1 MTPEQMLA
9 GLQDEVRGLS
19 ETVQRLASEN
29 ETLRSQSTVGAV
41 RTVTM
46 ANEVARLNKPTA
58 FSDAEEEYSDWEFA
72 LTCFVGTMDGTLLT
86 KLRSV
91 AANPRVKRVPTDEAG
106 NLTWLRCS
114 SQPSWWHVKS
124 CGDRPESCRSVSSA
138 RCFRTT
144 LHVKTCLAVLQK
156 HTTSFTGDES

>member
-1 MTPEQMLA
+1 MTLEQVLA

-46 ANEVARLNKPTA
+46 ANEVARLNTPTA
-58 FSDAEEEYSDWEFA
+58 FSEEEEECSDWEFA

-86 KLRSV
+86 ELR
-91 AANPRVKRVPTDEAG
+91 KQTQE
-106 NLTWLRCS
+106 
-114 SQPSWWHVKS
+114 
-124 CGDRPESCRSVSSA
+124 
-138 RCFRTT
+138 
-144 LHVKTCLAVLQK
+144 
-156 HTTSFTGDES
+156 

>member
-1 MTPEQMLA
+1 MLA

-29 ETLRSQSTVGAV
+29 EMLRSQSTVGAV

-58 FSDAEEEYSDWEFA
+58 FS
-72 LTCFVGTMDGTLLT
+72 GTMDGTLLT
-86 KLRSV
+86 ELRTV

-106 NLTWLRCS
+106 N
-114 SQPSWWHVKS
+114 
-124 CGDRPESCRSVSSA
+124 DSA
-138 RCFRTT
+138 RT
-144 LHVKTCLAVLQK
+144 LCNLGTAD
-156 HTTSFTGDES
+156 DEGTAKNDARGTRPKRV